1 MPNGSDPWES
11 RGQRSIQDFG
21 IFKATEVDRAGPH
34 GKTGR
39 FVVLDAPDW
48 GVVVPIL
55 EKSGNRYI
63 LAVRQFRHGSGR
75 ASLEFPGGVV
85 EPGEDPERAAA
96 RELREET
103 GYAARRITLLG
114 DLSPN
119 PAILTNRFRV
129 YLAEDLTLEGEQSL
143 DEHEIVDVQEIP
155 ESLFLERLGG
165 PGWDHALMSAAA
177 FLYIRHRGWETLR
190 NTPDAQAR
198 GGGKG

>member
-11 RGQRSIQDFG
+11 RSRRPIRDFG
-21 IFKATEVDRAGPH
+21 IFKASEVERAGPH

-39 FVVLDAPDW
+39 FVVLDATDW

-55 EKSGNRYI
+55 TRDGSRYV
-63 LAVRQFRHGSGR
+63 LAVRQFRHGSGGV
-75 ASLEFPGGVV
+75 SMEFPGGVV

-103 GYAARRITLLG
+103 GYAAGRMVFLG

-129 YLAEDLTLEGEQSL
+129 YLAEDLRREGDQSL
-143 DEHEIVDVQEIP
+143 DEHEIVDVREIP
-155 ESLFLERLGG
+155 EAEFLDSLGG
-165 PGWDHALMSAAA
+165 PGWDHALMLAAA
-177 FLYIRHRGWETLR
+177 FLYIRRRG
-190 NTPDAQAR
+190 
-198 GGGKG
+198 

>member
-1 MPNGSDPWES
+1 MADGSKPWDF
-11 RGQRSIQDFG
+11 RGARHIQDFG
-21 IFKATEVDRAGPH
+21 IFRATEVERSSPH

-48 GVVVPIL
+48 GVVVPVLERDGARFIL
-55 EKSGNRYI
+55 T
-63 LAVRQFRHGSGR
+63 VVQFRHGSGK

-103 GYAARRITLLG
+103 GYSAGRMILLG

-129 YLAEDLTLEGEQSL
+129 YLAEELRFEGEQSL
-143 DEHEIVDVQEIP
+143 DEHEVVDVREIP
-155 ESLFLERLGG
+155 EAEFLERLGG
-165 PGWDHALMSAAA
+165 PGYDHALMAAAA
-177 FLYIRHRGWETLR
+177 FLYVRHSGVL
-190 NTPDAQAR
+190 PS
-198 GGGKG
+198 

>member
-11 RGQRSIQDFG
+11 RGQRPIRDFG
-21 IFKATEVDRAGPH
+21 IFKATEVERAGPH

-48 GVVVPIL
+48 GVVVPVL
-55 EKSGNRYI
+55 ERDGERYV

-103 GYAARRITLLG
+103 GYAAGSLTLLG

-129 YLAEDLTLEGEQSL
+129 YLAEDLRLEGSQRL
-143 DEHEIVDVQEIP
+143 DEHEIVDVQEVP
-155 ESLFLERLGG
+155 EADFLDRLGG

-177 FLYIRHRGWETLR
+177 FLYVRRRGRESMR
-190 NTPDAQAR
+190 AGS
-198 GGGKG
+198 GG

>member
-11 RGQRSIQDFG
+11 RGIRHIQDFG
-21 IFKATEVDRAGPH
+21 IFTATEVERAGPH

-48 GVVVPIL
+48 GVVVPVL
-55 EKSGNRYI
+55 RRDGGRYI
-63 LAVRQFRHGSGR
+63 LAVRQFRHGSGKT
-75 ASLEFPGGVV
+75 SLEFPGGVV

-103 GYAARRITLLG
+103 GYSAGRLTLLG

-129 YLAEDLTLEGEQSL
+129 FLAEDLRLEGEQSL
-143 DEHEIVDVQEIP
+143 DEHEVVDVQEIP
-155 ESLFLERLGG
+155 ENEFLERLGG
-165 PGWDHALMSAAA
+165 PGYDHALMSAAA
-177 FLYIRHRGWETLR
+177 FLYVRHRG
-190 NTPDAQAR
+190 
-198 GGGKG
+198 